1 VKAADEGKL
10 LYFLTGAGSHSMPRM
25 VIFAVRRMLLLAEDR
40 PGSAWPTEYETVGQ
54 FFGIIRV

>member
-25 VIFAVRRMLLLAEDR
+25 VIFAVRRMLLAEDR
-40 PGSAWPTEYETVGQ
+40 LGVAYETVGQ